1 VCPPPQY
8 LPVLEKIRSAYK
20 MWQNFV
26 PVIPKFTRYTIGE
39 TVDKYFLQVI
49 ENILIASFLQ
59 KQEKQ
64 PFIRKAIISLDTLKF
79 FLCTIWETKNLDDK
93 KYISLS
99 LILNESGKMLGGWH
113 GQIIKQTEKQNP
125 ALFKNQKSAGK

>member
-1 VCPPPQY
+1 
-8 LPVLEKIRSAYK
+8 